1 MFCASIHRQH
11 PRLCLCDLLR
21 LRVSLASRQSVQLQ
35 LQLFAL
41 ACCLCE
47 LALQLLHLFLQRL
60 DFFLVQNNRCQV
72 SKKSRAIGNH
82 VVGEMEIPRSPEAFQ
97 TFARSTPAMCAV
109 CFSNVRVR
117 VFHAYVPL
125 HPPAVGAAQPS
136 LLQVGRWSLESPCRE
151 LNDERSKAV
160 AG

>member
-47 LALQLLHLFLQRL
+47 LALQLLHFSSSVWISSWCRTTDAKSARKAGQSAIMWWVKWRYLVAQKRFRHLLDRRLQCAP
-60 DFFLVQNNRCQV
+60 FV
-72 SKKSRAIGNH
+72 SATCVCVFSMRTYLCILQLLALLSHLYFKS
-82 VVGEMEIPRSPEAFQ
+82 VGGLWSR
-97 TFARSTPAMCAV
+97 
-109 CFSNVRVR
+109 
-117 VFHAYVPL
+117 HA
-125 HPPAVGAAQPS
+125 AS
-136 LLQVGRWSLESPCRE
+136 
-151 LNDERSKAV
+151 
-160 AG
+160 